1 MNDNNFAVSFGWPF
15 FIFQKRPFFILPWL
29 LYGEHNENALRKEVV
44 NVKHNLHVS
53 VSKAPQTDSLVTCRN
68 VSIREKL
75 LRFLFGK
82 KQRVT
87 VLIPGDTIE
96 ELSISENCS

>member
-1 MNDNNFAVSFGWPF
+1 M
-15 FIFQKRPFFILPWL
+15 
-29 LYGEHNENALRKEVV
+29 
-44 NVKHNLHVS
+44 KHNLHVS

-96 ELSISENCS
+96 ELSICENEKGGTNCEQHSVT